1 MNIIIV
7 GCGRIGSTLVEELS
21 GENHDI
27 SIIDEKSEIVQNL
40 ANTYDVL
47 GVIGNGASNIILQEA
62 GIEQADIVIAATNSD
77 ELNLLCCL
85 IAKKTGKCETVAR
98 VRNPI
103 YYEEIGFIREELGIS
118 MVLNPELGA
127 AYEIARLLRFPSA
140 MEVNAFSKGRIEML
154 KYRIPF
160 GSKLDGMM
168 LIDISDKLN
177 CEVLLCAVE
186 RKKELVI
193 PNGIFELKEKDVIF
207 LVASPVSA
215 MDFFRKIGEKDS
227 QIHDAMIVGGGKIA
241 FYLSQLLISSGI
253 NVKVIDKDLKRCE
266 ELSSLLPKAM
276 VINGNGMEQNV
287 LLEEGLM
294 ECDAFIALTNHDEEN
309 IFLSLYAQSQ
319 TDAKLVTKVQKMNYD
334 SMIERL
340 ELGSMIYPEFL
351 TAQYLVQHVRAKQ
364 NSIGSNIENLYKLMD
379 GRAEALE
386 FRIQKGCPVI
396 GKPIQD
402 LPIIKNL
409 LICSIYRNGKGMIP
423 NGQDTI
429 QEDDMV
435 VVVTTKK
442 GLHDIKDILKKG
454 Q

>member
-1 MNIIIV
+1 
-7 GCGRIGSTLVEELS
+7 
-21 GENHDI
+21 
-27 SIIDEKSEIVQNL
+27 
-40 ANTYDVL
+40 
-47 GVIGNGASNIILQEA
+47 
-62 GIEQADIVIAATNSD
+62 
-77 ELNLLCCL
+77 
-85 IAKKTGKCETVAR
+85 
-98 VRNPI
+98 
-103 YYEEIGFIREELGIS
+103 

-160 GSKLDGMM
+160 GSKLDGMT

-340 ELGSMIYPEFL
+340 ELGSMIYPEFFNCTIFG
-351 TAQYLVQHVRAKQ
+351 TACPCKAKFHRKQY
-364 NSIGSNIENLYKLMD
+364 
-379 GRAEALE
+379 
-386 FRIQKGCPVI
+386 
-396 GKPIQD
+396 
-402 LPIIKNL
+402 
-409 LICSIYRNGKGMIP
+409 
-423 NGQDTI
+423 
-429 QEDDMV
+429 
-435 VVVTTKK
+435 
-442 GLHDIKDILKKG
+442 
-454 Q
+454 